1 MHGVKLWGLG
11 ASGRADK
18 AGLKG
23 GDVTVEFADMKIAN
37 AYDYTYAIDAVKI
50 VQPVTV
56 FVLRNS
62 ERVSLAVTPEA
73 RG

>member
-1 MHGVKLWGLG
+1 MKLWGLG

-37 AYDYTYAIDAVKI
+37 AYDYTYAIAAAAKMPMCI
-50 VQPVTV
+50 
-56 FVLRNS
+56 
-62 ERVSLAVTPEA
+62 
-73 RG
+73 